1 MTPCCCA
8 EEIGL
13 LLSCQD
19 REGPVELYHGNDK
32 KATSQ
37 QEGGPEEGEE
47 EDLGPI
53 EALVHNT
60 GLIDLRCR
68 KAIEIMVFVEIGSD
82 LLHINQG
89 CLVVVQVPGDIGALW
104 RRSRSA

>member
-1 MTPCCCA
+1 MWGGGWGRVL
-8 EEIGL
+8 EE
-13 LLSCQD
+13 
-19 REGPVELYHGNDK
+19 
-32 KATSQ
+32 
-37 QEGGPEEGEE
+37 EEEKE